1 MDIVGLSRGH
11 YLQLSLQDP
20 DLFITLALS
29 GRMVHENSDA
39 ISNMELTSTAI
50 RRFTQLLKLYAAPSP
65 PPYTAPPASKE
76 ELEYADLAIID
87 LSKAKTLAGRKALAA
102 EVVNAMASHGFFYVI
117 NHGYTQQQTTRVFSI
132 ANLTFDDVDDEE
144 KKVYTGQSGTVYEG
158 YKPRQTWNIQDGVQ
172 DQIEHYNINRNVRKR
187 EHPQALR
194 PYLREIEAFARHNH
208 FNVLHPIL
216 RLLALGLELPED
228 ALVNQHKFKAVG
240 ETSASRAPKKKNSVQ
255 SRSGSKGTQAYI
267 GSVTILWSQPIGGL
281 QILSPDGSWRWVRHM
296 DNALVI
302 NAGDVLTFLC
312 GGFYPATRHRVV
324 QPPADQVGLP
334 RLGVFYFS
342 MANDDVKLVPHENSP
357 VLQRVGIQRLCRDE
371 DAPTMEEWR
380 KNRTVAYGSSQ
391 LTAGQE
397 KGVEEEII
405 NGVVVKHYN

>member
-1 MDIVGLSRGH
+1 MA
-11 YLQLSLQDP
+11 
-20 DLFITLALS
+20 LA
-29 GRMVHENSDA
+29 NA
-39 ISNMELTSTAI
+39 AI
-50 RRFTQLLKLYAAPSP
+50 RRFAQLLRLYTAPPP
-65 PPYTAPPASKE
+65 PPYCAPPASKE

-87 LSKAKTLAGRKALAA
+87 LSKAKTAAGRKALAA
-102 EVVNAMASHGFFYVI
+102 QVVSAMASHGFFYVI

-144 KKVYTGQSGTVYEG
+144 KKAYTGQLGTVYEG
-158 YKPRQTWNIQDGVQ
+158 YKPRQTWKIEDGVQ

-194 PYLREIEAFARHNH
+194 PYLREIEAFAYHNH

-228 ALVNQHKFKAVG
+228 TLVDQHKFKAAG
-240 ETSASRAPKKKNSVQ
+240 ETSVSLSFPHSEDEEQRTKQVWL
-255 SRSGSKGTQAYI
+255 KGHTDI

-281 QILSPDGSWRWVRHM
+281 QILSPDGTWRWVRHM

-334 RLGVFYFS
+334 RLGVFYFA
-342 MANDDVKLVPHENSP
+342 MADDDVKLVPHQNSP
-357 VLQRVGIQRLCRDE
+357 VLKRVGIQRLCRDE

-380 KNRTVAYGSSQ
+380 KNRTIAYGSSQ
-391 LTAGQE
+391 LAPGQE

-405 NGVVVKHYN
+405 SGVVVKHYN